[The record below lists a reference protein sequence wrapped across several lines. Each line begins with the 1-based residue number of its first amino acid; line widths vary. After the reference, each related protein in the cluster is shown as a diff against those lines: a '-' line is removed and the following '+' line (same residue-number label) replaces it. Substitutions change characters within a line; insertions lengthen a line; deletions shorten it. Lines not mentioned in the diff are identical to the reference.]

1 MSPLIR
7 AETSA
12 LLIVDVQARLL
23 PAIHDGP
30 RVLANCVWLSELA
43 QRLGVPVIA
52 SEQYPQGLGHT
63 APELAAWTNVI
74 RVLLNLHETITRY

>member
-1 MSPLIR
+1 VSPLIR
-7 AETSA
+7 AETST

-30 RVLANCVWLSELA
+30 RVLANCVWLAQVA

-52 SEQYPQGLGHT
+52 SE
-63 APELAAWTNVI
+63 
-74 RVLLNLHETITRY
+74 